1 MNFQIQAWP
10 TPEIFIN
17 RRFHLHSDRVSAR
30 CSLVSVVKPTAD
42 TRNLGADL
50 SSAICSLISVYQN
63 PPVTAGY
70 VERITEDLFTRVT
83 EAGDIRTIEAGLTDS
98 AGAACSIVS
107 VIKHGNI
114 TRTLAPEASAATGSL
129 VSVLVTTPDTR
140 DLSATPETSSAT
152 ATLISVNSV

>member
-17 RRFHLHSDRVSAR
+17 RRFHLHSDRVSVR

-50 SSAICSLISVYQN
+50 SSAICSLISVVQN
-63 PPVTAGY
+63 PPVTQGY
-70 VERITEDLFTRVT
+70 IERITEDLFTRVT
-83 EAGDIRTIEAGLTDS
+83 EAGDIRTIEVLTD
-98 AGAACSIVS
+98 ATVATCSLVS
-107 VIKHGNI
+107 VIKRGNV
-114 TRTLAPEASAATGSL
+114 TRTLAAEPSAASCSL

-140 DLSATPETSSAT
+140 DLSSTPETSSAT
-152 ATLISVNSV
+152 ASLVSVNSI

>member
-17 RRFHLHSDRVSAR
+17 RRFHLHSDRASVR

-42 TRNLGADL
+42 TRNLGADP
-50 SSAICSLISVYQN
+50 AAVDCSLISVYQN
-63 PPVTAGY
+63 PPVTQGY
-70 VERITEDLFTRVT
+70 IERITEDGFTRVT
-83 EAGDIRTIEAGLTDS
+83 EAGDIRVIEVLTDAS
-98 AGAACSIVS
+98 GAVCSLVS

-114 TRTLAPEASAATGSL
+114 TRTLSVETSAATASL

-140 DLSATPETSSAT
+140 DLSSSPETASGT
-152 ATLISVNSV
+152 ASLVSVNSV